1 MAIRRVVPDIK
12 SDEIEPSRKF
22 YVDFLGFELSMDL
35 GWIVTFTS
43 PENPAAQV
51 SILHG
56 SAPLPQPDMTIEVT
70 DLDAVHAA
78 AVARG
83 IEIVY
88 PLTEEPWGVRRFF
101 VLDPNG
107 LVINL
112 MSHVP

>member
-1 MAIRRVVPDIK
+1 MTIRRVVPDIK
-12 SDEIEPSRKF
+12 SDEIEKSREF
-22 YVDFLGFELSMDL
+22 YVDFLGFKLAMDL
-35 GWIVTFTS
+35 GWIKTFAS
-43 PENPAAQV
+43 PENPSAQV

-56 SAPLPQPDMTIEVT
+56 SAPSPQPDMTIEVA
-70 DLDAVHAA
+70 DLEAVHAA
-78 AVARG
+78 AVERG

-112 MSHVP
+112 MSHMG